1 MQVDFYGLH
10 FDTTHVTFYLW
21 SPWRASSLENRMFE
35 SLTILPGVAIEKEE
49 DEVRLHVR
57 DTKTWKAAMLNLTRI
72 LKGWQEEAE
81 QGRERRAWR
90 WLLEG
95 DTDDHGYDHAG
106 EPASIWGYLQLGL
119 ERGNFE
125 EPEKMETVDLNAI
138 GLRIWPHKEKN

>member
-35 SLTILPGVAIEKEE
+35 SLTGLPGVALEKEE

-138 GLRIWPHKEKN
+138 GLRVWPHKEKT